1 MTNLNIIGSDFKKR
15 LDLFFAQCIKA
26 GFPSQLMTTGMTP
39 WISTATSSNTP
50 KPPSTV
56 VWQVTP

>member
-26 GFPSQLMTTGMTP
+26 GFPSPADDYGCC
-39 WISTATSSNTP
+39 
-50 KPPSTV
+50 PPYS
-56 VWQVTP
+56 